1 MSRFFQIA
9 ATVTL
14 FLFSTGDTLGFSML
28 GPRPPWQTTAIGY
41 DLNGALAGGG
51 GPMNINEEY
60 RWNVP
65 EIHYGY
71 SAEFLSYFGQRGVD
85 SIEEAVQLFN
95 DLPDLDNVDLND
107 YPTESGRVNLR
118 AAALGITDVKTTAL
132 NALMAARGVA
142 DPTRYAFVL
151 RNRWVVNTITN
162 YLVTKRNFDPFTLRP
177 SSFINGTLYTY
188 IIEDPVT
195 VAAGA
200 GGGAGGAGGGGA
212 GAQVAW
218 ANNFPVDP
226 LERLFPRTLPVA
238 GSETLGVPPGFFFTQ
253 LTRDDVGALKH
264 IYRSSNYNTENA
276 LGDVTG
282 GAGAGGVT
290 TGFPGGGG
298 VFDFPAGA
306 VGAGGGP
313 FDFPFAATNALA
325 GGAVG
330 GVGQAAGG
338 AGVGGAAGGTFI
350 NPAIKGG
357 FSQIEFV
364 RADYDSLVGVFF
376 NPLTVRFTETV
387 LTNDRPRSQSL
398 TRTVTQP
405 DIIFDAAD
413 LQGGD
418 AQAGDPPVGLQ
429 TSPATGWNNSD
440 ALDGI
445 TGDDFGPGVIV
456 PPFRITF
463 NAVGP
468 VFLNAVST
476 NSAFLTEG
484 SLSARSELIWGSFDG
499 STNAP
504 VVYPVG
510 TSILDVESQVR
521 R

>member
-1 MSRFFQIA
+1 MSRIFQLA
-9 ATVTL
+9 ATVSL
-14 FLFSTGDTLGFSML
+14 FLFSTGNTLGFSML

-41 DLNGALAGGG
+41 DLNASIAGGG

-65 EIHYGY
+65 DIHYGY

-85 SIEEAVQLFN
+85 SIEEAIELMN
-95 DLPDLDNVDLND
+95 DLPDLDTADLND

-118 AAALGITDVKTTAL
+118 AASLGITDVKTTAL

-162 YLVTKRNFDPFTLRP
+162 YVVTKRNFDPETLRP

-195 VAAGA
+195 VLAG
-200 GGGAGGAGGGGA
+200 GVGGAGGN
-212 GAQVAW
+212 QVAW

-238 GSETLGVPPGFFFTQ
+238 GSATLGHPPGFFFTQ

-276 LGDVTG
+276 LGDITG
-282 GAGAGGVT
+282 GGGAAGAT
-290 TGFPGGGG
+290 TGFPGGGD

-306 VGAGGGP
+306 IGVGGGP
-313 FDFPFAATNALA
+313 FDFPFNTATNGVAA
-325 GGAVG
+325 GGA
-330 GVGQAAGG
+330 GQAAGG
-338 AGVGGAAGGTFI
+338 VGVGAGAAGGGTFI

-357 FSQIEFV
+357 FSQIQFV

-376 NPLTVRFTETV
+376 NPLTVRFSETV

-418 AQAGDPPVGLQ
+418 ATAGDPPIGLQ

-440 ALDGI
+440 ALDGV

-484 SLSARSELIWGSFDG
+484 SLSVRSELIWGSFDG